1 MCVLGFFFFPADS
14 DSTFCKNTSQKV
26 IICLQTLLPSLPLS
40 NKFSIFFY
48 HSLKTQNQI
57 SACRGVPV
65 CFSWSVIHIITVN
78 IRINTEYSHLLPIFP
93 ADTSCFSADTFCAG
107 HVCGRGRGCGWD
119 AGAVLPLHPEG
130 PAVLS
135 EAGGACWAASG
146 PGAPPGRLLRAPH
159 ALWLRLRPWNVHG
172 VSFRGFLAA
181 EGTVLSLDPSADPL
195 CPTCGGSS
203 LPPRPPPA

>member
-78 IRINTEYSHLLPIFP
+78 IRINTEYSHLLPILP

-119 AGAVLPLHPEG
+119 AGG
-130 PAVLS
+130 
-135 EAGGACWAASG
+135 
-146 PGAPPGRLLRAPH
+146 GAPPSSRRTRGLVRGWRSLLGGLGARCPSWEAAAGTSCP
-159 ALWLRLRPWNVHG
+159 
-172 VSFRGFLAA
+172 LA
-181 EGTVLSLDPSADPL
+181 
-195 CPTCGGSS
+195 
-203 LPPRPPPA
+203 PPPALECPWCVLQRLPGCRGHGPQLGPLG